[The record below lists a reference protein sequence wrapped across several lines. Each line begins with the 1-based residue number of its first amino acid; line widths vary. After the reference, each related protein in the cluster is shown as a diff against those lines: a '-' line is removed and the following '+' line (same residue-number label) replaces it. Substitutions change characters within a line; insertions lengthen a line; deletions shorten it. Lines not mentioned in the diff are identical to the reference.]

1 MSYLR
6 LENMLMHE
14 LRCTFKQTLNSLYK
28 TCFQDYYLAYC
39 CWRARVYPKNNS
51 IKMQITILT

>member
-14 LRCTFKQTLNSLYK
+14 FRCTFKLTLNSLYK
-28 TCFQDYYLAYC
+28 TCSQDYYLAYC
-39 CWRARVYPKNNS
+39 GWRARVSPKINS